1 MNSMGG
7 TSRTGT
13 HMSAVDCKYLSFT
26 GVGYTDLAY
35 VNLGATRSGAKG
47 AGADIEAGQTDRN
60 GQRRADASIHLPP
73 IPGPARM
80 PLMGEGET
88 MQGLMSALEQRR
100 LDASLTRGQGLP
112 GSVWQ
117 TLAQDFV
124 ILPHLL
130 DNPEHPRDDLLPL
143 YAKLFLAA
151 LGIPIRSASAT
162 NKIQGVLMLYLPYN
176 TADGDLVEQ
185 AAAAIKY
192 LEPSIDSALSIFLS
206 RASELLAALS
216 YRRTR
221 AMGLLHAARLLA
233 PADVL
238 ALDGNGLVS
247 CHPGALGPA
256 FELSECHALV
266 LFSCS
271 VRAMLQ
277 APFIQERD
285 LQTRGPTQM
294 GMDGQLRRWRAA
306 PRKADLCESLS
317 RSAADRMANQRQ
329 PWMQRAVRRPF
340 WACSCPSLP
349 LPWALRRVRDQGQ
362 RGQSTQAWSRGKGA
376 EL

>member
-26 GVGYTDLAY
+26 GVGYTDLDY

-60 GQRRADASIHLPP
+60 GQRRADARIHLPP

-162 NKIQGVLMLYLPYN
+162 NKIQGVLMLYLPYT

-185 AAAAIKY
+185 AASAIKY
-192 LEPSIDSALSIFLS
+192 LEPSMDSALSIFLS

-221 AMGLLHAARLLA
+221 AMSLLHAARLLA
-233 PADVL
+233 PVDVL
-238 ALDGNGLVS
+238 ALDGNGLVTS
-247 CHPGALGPA
+247 YSGPLGPRRP
-256 FELSECHALV
+256 LSFLSVTRPYPFRALCV
-266 LFSCS
+266 RSCRRLS
-271 VRAMLQ
+271 NKR
-277 APFIQERD
+277 ETNKREG
-285 LQTRGPTQM
+285 T
-294 GMDGQLRRWRAA
+294 RRWAWPASCAA
-306 PRKADLCESLS
+306 ARQRHSRRIRPQVCQETWRTEWQTSASLGCKGLCHDLSG
-317 RSAADRMANQRQ
+317 
-329 PWMQRAVRRPF
+329 
-340 WACSCPSLP
+340 
-349 LPWALRRVRDQGQ
+349 RVRLHLCHC
-362 RGQSTQAWSRGKGA
+362 RGR
-376 EL
+376 

>member
-13 HMSAVDCKYLSFT
+13 HMSAVDFKYLSFT
-26 GVGYTDLAY
+26 GVGYTDLDY

-47 AGADIEAGQTDRN
+47 AGPDIEAGQTDRN
-60 GQRRADASIHLPP
+60 GQRRADARIHLPP

-162 NKIQGVLMLYLPYN
+162 NKIQGVLMLYLPYT

-185 AAAAIKY
+185 AA
-192 LEPSIDSALSIFLS
+192 EPF
-206 RASELLAALS
+206 RQLLV
-216 YRRTR
+216 Y
-221 AMGLLHAARLLA
+221 
-233 PADVL
+233 
-238 ALDGNGLVS
+238 
-247 CHPGALGPA
+247 
-256 FELSECHALV
+256 HALEEV
-266 LFSCS
+266 EHKAVCFDLYQQADGSYWKRTATMAF
-271 VRAMLQ
+271 VTVDLLLRLHNRMRYLLQQDGLWNAENRRA
-277 APFIQERD
+277 
-285 LQTRGPTQM
+285 TR
-294 GMDGQLRRWRAA
+294 QLLWGKQGVSAS
-306 PRKADLCESLS
+306 RKLDASG
-317 RSAADRMANQRQ
+317 
-329 PWMQRAVRRPF
+329 
-340 WACSCPSLP
+340 
-349 LPWALRRVRDQGQ
+349 RVKVPVG
-362 RGQSTQAWSRGKGA
+362 
-376 EL
+376 